1 MRVRVGSVAQADL
14 RALPGPTRKRLK
26 AALEQVREDPVGL
39 KGLLDVRR
47 LQTSGLQS
55 SLYRLRIGQWRI
67 VYRFRGN
74 DAEVIRVFHRSEGYS
89 WMERLGF

>member
-1 MRVRVGSVAQADL
+1 MKVRLGSVAQADL
-14 RALPGPTRKRLK
+14 RALPAPTRQRLK
-26 AALEQVREDPVGL
+26 AGIGALREDPAGL
-39 KGLLDVRR
+39 KGRLDVRR

-55 SLYRLRIGQWRI
+55 SLFRLRIGQWRI

-74 DAEVIRVFHRSEGYS
+74 DAEVIRVFHRSDGYA